1 MNLLIF
7 SFFDPFLILGV
18 CLLVLLKRLRAY
30 YIWFPFVVCGTHIF
44 MFSFNPVKDDA
55 WVQLSI
61 IRVLVDLIVLLG
73 LGNYLNDNPNSQNE
87 IKDKNQ
93 QD

>member
-30 YIWFPFVVCGTHIF
+30 YIWFSFVVCGIHIF
-44 MFSFNPVKDDA
+44 MFSLNPVKDGA
-55 WVQLSI
+55 LVQLSI
-61 IRVLVDLIVLLG
+61 IRVLVDSMVLLG
-73 LGNYLNDNPNSQNE
+73 LGYYLNNKPNSQNE
-87 IKDKNQ
+87 AEDKDQ

>member
-30 YIWFPFVVCGTHIF
+30 YIWFSFVVCGIHIF
-44 MFSFNPVKDDA
+44 MFSVNPVKDDA

-73 LGNYLNDNPNSQNE
+73 LGNYLNDNPNCQNE